1 MPLPLTGGF
10 RTLLIASS
18 VSILLISLLL
28 ASLLAL
34 YGEGLSL
41 AEAYVDAFVFI
52 IIMAL
57 AGILSGLSL
66 AFIWGW
72 QAQVVIGFASLLV
85 SSCVCFAA
93 VSLFGFETG
102 ELFSHLLPLRIT
114 VGLSGWGILIC
125 YYRFRHEQEEKLP
138 VKEPF
143 NFPTAEIPESPADR
157 IDRIS
162 VKDNGRIHILPIDQI
177 IYIQACGDYATIFT
191 PTGQFVKEH
200 SMKYFETSLPP
211 TDFVRIHRSTIVNT
225 NHILRIELHE
235 KNTYNV
241 RLKSGVN
248 LRASLAGYRLLK
260 EKLGL

>member
-1 MPLPLTGGF
+1 MPLPITGGF
-10 RTLLIASS
+10 RNLIISGSVGVLL
-18 VSILLISLLL
+18 VSLLL
-28 ASLLAL
+28 AALLAL

-41 AEAYVDAFVFI
+41 AEAYADAFVFTL
-52 IIMAL
+52 IMAL
-57 AGILSGLSL
+57 AGVLSGLSL
-66 AFIWGW
+66 AYIWGW
-72 QAQVVIGFASLLV
+72 QAQVVIGFASLLI

-102 ELFSHLLPLRIT
+102 ELFAHLLPLRLT
-114 VGLSGWGILIC
+114 VGLSGWGILLG
-125 YYRFRHEQEEKLP
+125 YYRFRHEQEEKPP

-143 NFPTAEIPESPADR
+143 NFPTTEIPESASDR

-200 SMKYFETSLPP
+200 SMKYFETALSP

-225 NHILRIELHE
+225 NQILRIELHE

-248 LRASLAGYRLLK
+248 LRASLTGYRLLK

>member
-1 MPLPLTGGF
+1 MPLPVTGSF
-10 RTLLIASS
+10 RHLLIVVGIA
-18 VSILLISLLL
+18 VLL
-28 ASLLAL
+28 ASLLLAALLTL
-34 YGEGLSL
+34 YGEGLSPV
-41 AEAYVDAFVFI
+41 EAYIDALVFI
-52 IIMAL
+52 LIMSL
-57 AGILSGLSL
+57 SGILSGLSL

-72 QAQVVIGFASLLV
+72 QAQLVIGSASLLI

-93 VSLFGFETG
+93 VSLFGFESG
-102 ELFSHLLPLRIT
+102 ELFSQLLPLRLT
-114 VGLSGWGILIC
+114 VGLSGWGLLME
-125 YYRFRHEQEEKLP
+125 YYRLRHEREEKPP

-143 NFPTAEIPESPADR
+143 NFPTTYTAEAAAER

-162 VKDNGRIHILPIDQI
+162 VKDNGRIHILPVDQI

-191 PTGQFVKEH
+191 PGGQFVKEH
-200 SMKYFETSLPP
+200 SMKYFETALPQA
-211 TDFVRIHRSTIVNT
+211 DFIRIHRSTIVNT

>member
-1 MPLPLTGGF
+1 MTVSF
-10 RTLLIASS
+10 RRLLIS
-18 VSILLISLLL
+18 VAVAVLLVSLLL
-28 ASLLAL
+28 AALLAL

-41 AEAYVDAFVFI
+41 VSAYIDALVFI
-52 IIMAL
+52 LIMSV

-66 AFIWGW
+66 SFIWGW
-72 QAQVVIGFASLLV
+72 QAQAVIGGASLLV

-93 VSLFGFETG
+93 VSLFGFESG
-102 ELFSHLLPLRIT
+102 ELFSKLLPLRLT
-114 VGLSGWGILIC
+114 VGISGWGLLMG
-125 YYRFRHEQEEKLP
+125 YYRFRHELEEKP
-138 VKEPF
+138 SVKEPF
-143 NFPTAEIPESPADR
+143 NFPTAAVAEPAVER

-162 VKDNGRIHILPIDQI
+162 VKDNGRIHILPVDEI

-191 PTGQFVKEH
+191 PSGQFVKEH
-200 SMKYFETSLPP
+200 SMKFFETSLPD

-225 NHILRIELHE
+225 NHILRIELYE